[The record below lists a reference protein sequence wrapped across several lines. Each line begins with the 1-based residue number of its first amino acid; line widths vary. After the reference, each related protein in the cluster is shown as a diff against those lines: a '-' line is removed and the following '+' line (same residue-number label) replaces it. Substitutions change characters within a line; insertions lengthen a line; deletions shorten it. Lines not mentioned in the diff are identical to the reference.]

1 MLLTIIRLSDLFDL
15 GLWSDF
21 KRLSTRVLREK
32 QWKIKEN
39 KNTDSCTI
47 HRNNTTSISNA
58 SEDRFRQVNTIIKE
72 GCERDWVA
80 FYPLT
85 THTQGSEFRSPAL
98 WKSWANMQQRQG
110 IPMAESQLGSPWQG
124 ASWCSPTASSWLS
137 QKHCLH
143 RERGR

>member
-1 MLLTIIRLSDLFDL
+1 MLLPIIRLSDLFDL

-21 KRLSTRVLREK
+21 KRLSTRVLSEK
-32 QWKIKEN
+32 QRKIKEN

-85 THTQGSEFRSPAL
+85 THTRIRVQIPSPVEKLSKHA
-98 WKSWANMQQRQG
+98 
-110 IPMAESQLGSPWQG
+110 AETGDPHG
-124 ASWCSPTASSWLS
+124 
-137 QKHCLH
+137 
-143 RERGR
+143 